1 MKNKR
6 IWFQIAA
13 WVVCF
18 ALAYRLFSFVQADQ
32 VRKEERY
39 AELQLKAAELEETDD
54 QQLDVQTEVY
64 DKLCSQLETPVF
76 ICWGDSAMAGNRE
89 DSLPSALNRV
99 IDQNLFSPLSRTFS
113 RVLENKDHELPS
125 VTVNNMGVGNEG
137 MRQILV
143 RAGVNTM
150 DLGESIEIYA
160 EAEPVTVKLMDEEAW
175 NSEEKDDELKFA
187 KQRDISFGKVRISGI
202 EGSLI
207 TTDDWFDSSHPRY
220 AFIRDED
227 GNRQW
232 IGSRTEVEIET
243 ATQFLGQI
251 PVFFFEN
258 DSGRSTEGLA
268 SDIERLVQRYADTE
282 TEDDPDADGSSGGFG
297 GGQEDDSGEEPADQS
312 SYELPFVVICTTKE
326 GSDLDKELVRRFGD
340 RYIRNDKYSND
351 MTGSSYRV
359 LAQEVYDNLNEQG
372 CFVTVQGKI
381 ALAVE
386 EADSY

>member
-1 MKNKR
+1 MADIRVGMFTLGMIGTN
-6 IWFQIAA
+6 
-13 WVVCF
+13 C
-18 ALAYRLFSFVQADQ
+18 YFVFD
-32 VRKEERY
+32 E
-39 AELQLKAAELEETDD
+39 KAA
-54 QQLDVQTEVY
+54 
-64 DKLCSQLETPVF
+64 
-76 ICWGDSAMAGNRE
+76 
-89 DSLPSALNRV
+89 
-99 IDQNLFSPLSRTFS
+99 
-113 RVLENKDHELPS
+113 
-125 VTVNNMGVGNEG
+125 
-137 MRQILV
+137 
-143 RAGVNTM
+143 
-150 DLGESIEIYA
+150 
-160 EAEPVTVKLMDEEAW
+160 
-175 NSEEKDDELKFA
+175 
-187 KQRDISFGKVRISGI
+187 
-202 EGSLI
+202 
-207 TTDDWFDSSHPRY
+207 
-220 AFIRDED
+220 DED

-326 GSDLDKELVRRFGD
+326 GSDLDKDLVRRFGD